1 MDKHEQLME
10 QFNRLYGRMLTSYG
24 AKCACDVT
32 EKQWKNAT
40 ERFAR
45 GAKREELVG
54 FLDTTIAGSGKNG
67 YLFTDEKIYYLELLE
82 KPKRSGTTRSRAQ
95 LLKGESQRTATTL

>member
-54 FLDTTIAGSGKNG
+54 FCQYRRGKVA
-67 YLFTDEKIYYLELLE
+67 YRS
-82 KPKRSGTTRSRAQ
+82 KR
-95 LLKGESQRTATTL
+95 